1 MSSHQDRLSEL
12 DRRINQIDGDIER
25 LNEQY
30 QLVASEFDGADAQ
43 SSMQK
48 AASIEVA
55 IGNLQRE
62 KTLMLAATQQTEAAI
77 QHDEQVRQQDERHA
91 VRADAKR
98 IADAVATLHA
108 EIDDAL
114 VQLRQM
120 LERRMALL
128 RELQNTG
135 VADAVVV
142 KLMQKGPVNRALAAA
157 GLHRFVDISTPSPG
171 SFLPLR
177 NAHPIL
183 AGVGR
188 VNGGG
193 GHD

>member
-1 MSSHQDRLSEL
+1 MSTHEARLAELNKRISE
-12 DRRINQIDGDIER
+12 IDGAISQLDDAYAGVAAQFNAEDKETLRQAEQIE
-25 LNEQY
+25 QK
-30 QLVASEFDGADAQ
+30 VAWLRRERALAVAAGNRVLEDA
-43 SSMQK
+43 K
-48 AASIEVA
+48 AEA
-55 IGNLQRE
+55 IQRE
-62 KTLMLAATQQTEAAI
+62 QDDRCAVLASA
-77 QHDEQVRQQDERHA
+77 R
-91 VRADAKR
+91 K

-188 VNGGG
+188 LNGGG